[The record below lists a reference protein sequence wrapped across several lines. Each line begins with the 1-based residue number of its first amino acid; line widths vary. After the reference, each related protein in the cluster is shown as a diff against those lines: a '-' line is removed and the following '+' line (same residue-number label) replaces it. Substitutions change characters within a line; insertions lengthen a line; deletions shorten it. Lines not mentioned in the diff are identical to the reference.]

1 MFPVVT
7 IPESPNLDNHDKEI
21 ISMLLEDGRRSL
33 SEIGDKIGMS
43 HVAISKRLDK
53 LLSDDQ
59 IRIQAGVNAESLD
72 AKILFVGI
80 ETENMDVTEYLIEK
94 YQKCPRILTLAP
106 VTGRYN
112 LFAVM
117 VVEDTWT
124 LESIIG
130 TCSISTE
137 KGVRKSES
145 WFGNAPIVP
154 KYLPIDLSPEQSD
167 DDISPCG
174 RTCADCRRYEINKCV
189 GCPPSSVYEGM
200 LWKSDKT
207 KPRRRSRK

>member
-1 MFPVVT
+1 M
-7 IPESPNLDNHDKEI
+7 DNHDKQI

-43 HVAISKRLDK
+43 HVAISKRLDR
-53 LLSDDQ
+53 LLSEDQ
-59 IRIQAGVNAESLD
+59 IKIQAAVNADSID
-72 AKILFVGI
+72 AKILFVGL
-80 ETENMDVTEYLIEK
+80 ETENMEVTEHLIEK
-94 YQKCPRILTLAP
+94 YKDCPRIITLAP

-130 TCSISTE
+130 TCSMSTE

-145 WFGNAPIVP
+145 WFGNAPAIP
-154 KYLPIDLSPEQSD
+154 KYLPLDLSPEQTDSKT
-167 DDISPCG
+167 PCG
-174 RTCADCRRYEINKCV
+174 RDCATCRRYEIDKCV
-189 GCPPSSVYEGM
+189 GCPPSSVYEGL

-207 KPRRRSRK
+207 KPRRRRKSRT